1 LARSCARVSGLSS
14 ANFIPCEGF
23 EVIVG
28 WSASN
33 KDEDDF
39 DNEADWDA
47 SAANEEVESWNLVY
61 RLAMPAAK
69 KFS

>member
-1 LARSCARVSGLSS
+1 M
-14 ANFIPCEGF
+14 
-23 EVIVG
+23 G